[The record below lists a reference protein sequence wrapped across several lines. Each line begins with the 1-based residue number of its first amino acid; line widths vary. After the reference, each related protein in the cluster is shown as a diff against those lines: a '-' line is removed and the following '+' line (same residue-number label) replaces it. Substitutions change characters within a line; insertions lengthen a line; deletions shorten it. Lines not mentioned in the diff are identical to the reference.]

1 MVQRIL
7 SSYVLQSETELEN
20 LQYILRKIKLL
31 YVFQIVYGM
40 TESYLQ
46 RRVQTETSWITSDIT
61 SKEYNHS

>member
-1 MVQRIL
+1 M
-7 SSYVLQSETELEN
+7 SYKQSETELEN
-20 LQYILRKIKLL
+20 LQYILSKIKLL
-31 YVFQIVYGM
+31 YVFQIVHGM